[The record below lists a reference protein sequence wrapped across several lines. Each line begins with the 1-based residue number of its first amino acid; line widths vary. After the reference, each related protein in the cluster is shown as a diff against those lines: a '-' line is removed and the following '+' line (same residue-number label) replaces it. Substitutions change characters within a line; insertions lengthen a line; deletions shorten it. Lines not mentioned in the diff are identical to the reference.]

1 MDRSNGD
8 SAPHRAATSRRLSR
22 ESIATRS
29 RLPLAIA
36 GQKARS
42 GIYSLEGEG
51 LPGLSPRLLQPART
65 RLTSSRRGG
74 AFGPPESS
82 RKPAAMID
90 TSGSAWTS
98 MTSSGTKVGHPGSRM
113 SGRIREDG
121 SSASPRARS
130 ARFGRSRSNERDLDR
145 PIRNY
150 LVDDRCD
157 RCGGES
163 ASRNAESADLSPGE
177 SQAAL

>member
-36 GQKARS
+36 GQKARP

-82 RKPAAMID
+82 RKPAAKID
-90 TSGSAWTS
+90 SSSAWTS
-98 MTSSGTKVGHPGSRM
+98 MTSSGTKVGHPGSRTNPRR
-113 SGRIREDG
+113 RIERLAARSIGAVWALAIE
-121 SSASPRARS
+121 RARS
-130 ARFGRSRSNERDLDR
+130 R
-145 PIRNY
+145 
-150 LVDDRCD
+150 
-157 RCGGES
+157 
-163 ASRNAESADLSPGE
+163 SADS
-177 SQAAL
+177 